1 MNKIFTKLFIVLAM
15 LFTFGAQSNALVV
28 NDIKADNSRAPQIKA
43 MLEAGLMTVDANGNF
58 NPTGTIARQDFLS
71 VFLNTCRLQ
80 VSDAELMNMF
90 KDVFP
95 YMKTYDEITLA
106 ENYGIVF
113 GYPDNTFKPT
123 SPITKSEAI
132 SLISN
137 IFIKNYN
144 DDSVLNAYS
153 DADKIPAWA
162 RYSYVKAAHNGF
174 LPAGG
179 ELDPNGYLTRE
190 EVASFMTDV
199 FVHINSNFKT
209 FSFGRDKQKIKAM
222 FLQDEILEV
231 SPKAL
236 DNAVSQYNV
245 KMVVQP
251 YNLAP
256 VHFENDFN
264 SYKAAIGD
272 KVEFISEED
281 LVTNQGTL
289 VYPAGTKI
297 IGTVI
302 QKEKSKW
309 LDREHKCTL
318 DIAKIITV
326 DNLNINFE
334 AAPYSE
340 NRKLYI
346 VKGDKE
352 VAKDRLEA
360 ATRAK
365 YLLNFKDFVRPS
377 LKYNVKKGD
386 KIYLLL
392 TGGLVVRTVD
402 PELVDNSN
410 L

>member
-1 MNKIFTKLFIVLAM
+1 M
-15 LFTFGAQSNALVV
+15 LFAFNSSANALVV
-28 NDIKADNSRAPQIKA
+28 NDIQANNPNAPQIKA

-58 NPTGTIARQDFLS
+58 NPNGTIARQDFLS

-113 GYPDNTFKPT
+113 GYPDGTFKPN

-144 DDSVLNAYS
+144 DDSVLNTYS
-153 DADKIPAWA
+153 DANQIPDWA

-174 LPAGG
+174 LPEGNV
-179 ELDPNGYLTRE
+179 LDPNGYLTRE
-190 EVASFMTDV
+190 EVASYMTDV
-199 FVHINSNFKT
+199 FAHINSNFKT

-236 DNAVSQYNV
+236 ENSVSQYNV

-256 VHFENDFN
+256 VHFEHDFN
-264 SYKAAIGD
+264 SYKAVIGD

-297 IGTVI
+297 VGTVI
-302 QKEKSKW
+302 QKEKSRW

-340 NRKLYI
+340 NRKLYL

-392 TGGLVVRTVD
+392 TGGLVVRNVD
-402 PELVDNSN
+402 PELVDNSD

>member
-1 MNKIFTKLFIVLAM
+1 MNKIFAKLFIALTM
-15 LFTFGAQSNALVV
+15 LFAFNLSANALVV
-28 NDIKADNSRAPQIKA
+28 NDITADNTRAPQIKA
-43 MLEAGLMTVDANGNF
+43 MLEAGLMTVDSNGNF
-58 NPTGTIARQDFLS
+58 NPKGTIARQDFLS

-106 ENYGIVF
+106 NNYGIVF
-113 GYPDNTFKPT
+113 GYPDSTFKPNG
-123 SPITKSEAI
+123 PITKSEAI

-137 IFIKNYN
+137 IFIKNYA
-144 DDSVLNAYS
+144 DDSILNVYS
-153 DADKIPAWA
+153 DADKIPSWA
-162 RYSYVKAAHNGF
+162 RYSYVKAANNGF
-174 LPAGG
+174 LPADGA
-179 ELDPNGYLTRE
+179 LKPNDYLTRE

-236 DNAVSQYNV
+236 DNAVKSYNV

-256 VHFENDFN
+256 VHFGADFN

-289 VYPAGTKI
+289 VYPKGTTI
-297 IGTVI
+297 VGTVI

-326 DNLNINFE
+326 DNLDINFE

-340 NRKLYI
+340 NKKLYL

-392 TGGLVVRTVD
+392 TGGLVVRNVD
-402 PELVDNSN
+402 PEIVDNSD

>member
-1 MNKIFTKLFIVLAM
+1 M
-15 LFTFGAQSNALVV
+15 LFAFNLSANALVV
-28 NDIKADNSRAPQIKA
+28 NDIKADNTRAPQIKA
-43 MLEAGLMTVDANGNF
+43 MLEAGLMTVDSSGNF
-58 NPTGTIARQDFLS
+58 NPKGTIARQDFLS

-80 VSDAELMNMF
+80 VSEAELMNMF

-106 ENYGIVF
+106 NNYGIVF
-113 GYPDNTFKPT
+113 GYPDSTFKP
-123 SPITKSEAI
+123 SAPIKKSEAI

-144 DDSVLNAYS
+144 NDSILNVYS
-153 DADKIPAWA
+153 DADKIPSWA
-162 RYSYVKAAHNGF
+162 RYSYVKAANNGF
-174 LPAGG
+174 LPADGA
-179 ELDPNGYLTRE
+179 LNPNDYLTRE
-190 EVASFMTDV
+190 EVASYMTDV
-199 FVHINSNFKT
+199 FVHINNNFKT
-209 FSFGRDKQKIKAM
+209 FSFGKDKQKIKAM

-236 DNAVSQYNV
+236 DNAVKSYNV

-256 VHFENDFN
+256 VHFGADFN
-264 SYKAAIGD
+264 SRKAAIGD

-289 VYPAGTKI
+289 VYPKGTKI
-297 IGTVI
+297 VGTVI

-340 NRKLYI
+340 NKKLYL
-346 VKGDKE
+346 VKGNKE

-377 LKYNVKKGD
+377 LKYNVKQGD

-392 TGGLVVRTVD
+392 TGGLVVRNVD
-402 PELVDNSN
+402 PELVDNSD

>member
-1 MNKIFTKLFIVLAM
+1 MNKIFAKLLVLLSV
-15 LFTFGAQSNALVV
+15 LFAFNLSANALVV
-28 NDIKADNSRAPQIKA
+28 NDIKADDSRAPHIKA
-43 MLEAGLMTVDANGNF
+43 MLQSGLMTVDANGNF
-58 NPTGTIARQDFLS
+58 NPKGTIARQDFLS

-113 GYPDNTFKPT
+113 GYPDSTFRPT

-144 DDSVLNAYS
+144 DDSILNKYA

-162 RYSYVKAAHNGF
+162 RYSYVKAAHNGL
-174 LPAGG
+174 LPLDGV
-179 ELDPNGYLTRE
+179 LDPNGVLTRE
-190 EVASFMTDV
+190 EVATYMTDV
-199 FVHINSNFKT
+199 FAHINSNFKT

-231 SPKAL
+231 SPKAPQ
-236 DNAVSQYNV
+236 NAVSQYNV

-256 VHFENDFN
+256 VHFEHDFN
-264 SYKAAIGD
+264 SYKAAVGD

-302 QKEKSKW
+302 QKEKSRW
-309 LDREHKCTL
+309 LDKEHKCTL

-334 AAPYSE
+334 AAPYTE
-340 NRKLYI
+340 NRKLYL

-352 VAKDRLEA
+352 IAKDRVEA
-360 ATRAK
+360 ASRAK
-365 YLLNFKDFVRPS
+365 YLLDFKDFVRPS

-402 PELVDNSN
+402 PEIVDNSN

>member
-1 MNKIFTKLFIVLAM
+1 M
-15 LFTFGAQSNALVV
+15 LFAFNLSANALVV
-28 NDIKADNSRAPQIKA
+28 NDIKADNTRAPQIKA
-43 MLEAGLMTVDANGNF
+43 MLEAGLMTVDSNGNF
-58 NPTGTIARQDFLS
+58 NPKGTIARQDFLS

-80 VSDAELMNMF
+80 VSEAELMNMF

-106 ENYGIVF
+106 NNYGIVF
-113 GYPDNTFKPT
+113 GYPDSTFKP
-123 SPITKSEAI
+123 SAPITKSEAI

-144 DDSVLNAYS
+144 NDSILNVYS
-153 DADKIPAWA
+153 DADKIPSWA
-162 RYSYVKAAHNGF
+162 RYSYVKAANNGF
-174 LPAGG
+174 LPADGA
-179 ELDPNGYLTRE
+179 LNPNDYLTRE
-190 EVASFMTDV
+190 EVASYMTDV
-199 FVHINSNFKT
+199 FVHINNNFKT
-209 FSFGRDKQKIKAM
+209 FSFGKDKQKIKAM

-236 DNAVSQYNV
+236 DNAVKSYNV

-256 VHFENDFN
+256 VHFGADFN
-264 SYKAAIGD
+264 SRKAAIGD

-289 VYPAGTKI
+289 VYPKGTKI
-297 IGTVI
+297 VGTVI

-340 NRKLYI
+340 NKKLYL
-346 VKGDKE
+346 VKGNKE

-377 LKYNVKKGD
+377 LKYNVKQGD

-392 TGGLVVRTVD
+392 TGGLVVRNVD
-402 PELVDNSN
+402 PELVDNSD